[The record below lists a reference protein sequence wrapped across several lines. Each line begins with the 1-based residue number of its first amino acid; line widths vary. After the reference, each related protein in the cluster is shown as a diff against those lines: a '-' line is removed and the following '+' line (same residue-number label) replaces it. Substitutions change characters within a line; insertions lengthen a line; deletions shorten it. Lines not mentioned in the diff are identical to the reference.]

1 MSDEDGGRRRAEI
14 AGMIGSREVPS
25 DERAARTG
33 TLRSHAHS
41 AVLAAMLALSG
52 CIAGTVVRQWTWE
65 RDPSPF

>member
-1 MSDEDGGRRRAEI
+1 
-14 AGMIGSREVPS
+14 MIGSREVPS